1 MNVQK
6 ETTVT
11 EIDDAK
17 CQRLERL
24 YCIVANDPAM
34 NSHALLRQLIAAH
47 GLDPDIH
54 VKDKK

>member
-1 MNVQK
+1 M
-6 ETTVT
+6 T